1 MICINHP
8 GIKPRR
14 NADRARLS
22 ARSGARVPLRRSL
35 TLIVVVTAAAI
46 GGCGFRLQGV
56 TDAMPVETA
65 QTYLA
70 TDNRYSEFYDS
81 LQRALRE
88 RGASVVSTEQEA
100 GAILRIL
107 EDNAGQRILSVS
119 ARNVPREY
127 EVYYLVTFSLEAD
140 GRALIEP
147 ESLVLTRSYTYD
159 ETEVLGK
166 SAEETEL
173 RQSLAADLARQV
185 VRRIAADRNVV
196 PTT

>member
-1 MICINHP
+1 
-8 GIKPRR
+8 
-14 NADRARLS
+14 
-22 ARSGARVPLRRSL
+22 
-35 TLIVVVTAAAI
+35 
-46 GGCGFRLQGV
+46 
-56 TDAMPVETA
+56 
-65 QTYLA
+65 
-70 TDNRYSEFYDS
+70 
-81 LQRALRE
+81 LRE